1 MKRYIVIAIACSL
14 PLLMSAQKGKEYYD
28 LAIDYQYG
36 TGKVKRDFKK
46 SRKYQ
51 MKAAKEGY
59 AAAQYDMGVIYA
71 KGLGVKKD
79 YKEAVKWFQ
88 LATNQGHAD
97 AIIFLANMYSFG
109 YGVPVDKQK
118 AIELYESVAEKGNC
132 EAIDAITAI
141 YFESKQKEK
150 QLEWYKRGADFGCAE
165 AIYQLGLVYEG
176 GYDVLQDFK
185 KAEELYKKA
194 LEIAPKDGSPA
205 DFALRRVQ
213 EKIAKQANRELTVDL
228 RQQDKGKSIAI
239 ARIGSDVDKDIPQ
252 ARQAQE
258 KTFALIIANENYEVV
273 PSVPY
278 ASNDGATVEEYCR
291 QALGIPGDN
300 IRTLKD
306 ATYGQMKRGVAWLKD
321 YMKAYQGKA
330 SVIIYY
336 AGHGIPDEKDRTGYL
351 LPTDGN
357 AMNVS
362 TAYALDDLYKELRED
377 GAKSVVILLDACFS
391 GMKREGSMLAS
402 VRGVA
407 VKVKQ
412 GIPQGN
418 TVVFSAAHGD
428 ETAYVYDEQKHGLF
442 TYYLLKSLK
451 EADSSLTLG
460 ELADYVTEKVMQQ
473 SVKMNSR
480 MQTPTVIISPAIEKS
495 WKSIAIK

>member
-1 MKRYIVIAIACSL
+1 MKRFLIIIVTCML
-14 PLLMSAQKGKEYYD
+14 PLFLMAQTGKELYDMSVNYYK
-28 LAIDYQYG
+28 G
-36 TGKVKRDFKK
+36 TG
-46 SRKYQ
+46 
-51 MKAAKEGY
+51 
-59 AAAQYDMGVIYA
+59 
-71 KGLGVKKD
+71 GVKKD
-79 YKEAVKWFQ
+79 IKKGRKFRMRAAKAGYAQAEYDIGLRYYNGRIEKRDYSKALEWFQ
-88 LATNQGHAD
+88 KAADQGYAD
-97 AIIFLANMYSFG
+97 AIYRIAYMYEWG
-109 YGVPVDKQK
+109 KGVQENKQK
-118 AIELYESVAEKGNC
+118 ALDMYLSIAEKGHKN
-132 EAIDAITAI
+132 AIKSLASLYRS
-141 YFESKQKEK
+141 YFIQPEKE
-150 QLEWYKRGADFGCAE
+150 LEWWKRGAEFGHG
-165 AIYQLGLVYEG
+165 IFMYELAK
-176 GYDVLQDFK
+176 YYEKEKDYVK
-185 KAEELYKKA
+185 SEEWYTKA
-194 LEIAPKDGSPA
+194 LEKEDDFDKDEIYNVKSG
-205 DFALRRVQ
+205 LHRVQ
-213 EKIAKQANRELTVDL
+213 NIRKNTAVDL
-228 RQQDKGKSIAI
+228 RQQKEKKSIAI

-362 TAYALDDLYKELRED
+362 TAYALDDLYKELRVD

-391 GMKREGSMLAS
+391 GMKREGSMLTSA
-402 VRGVA
+402 RGIA
-407 VKVKQ
+407 IKVKQ
-412 GIPQGN
+412 SAPEGN
-418 TVVFSAAHGD
+418 LVVFSAAHGD
-428 ETAYVYDEQKHGLF
+428 ETAYVYDEQRHGLF

-480 MQTPTVIISPAIEKS
+480 MQTPTVITSPAIEKS